1 MVEALCTKL
10 KKVDFNETSN
20 EVDSLVESFQK
31 VKVNDKEPFLISIL
45 NKMKQMPKVPL
56 HVRKN
61 LEKDREILEA
71 RIKRERRKLAKLVSK
86 SQHVQHNISE
96 TENNENTENENNTE
110 EEYTEVY
117 EESFL
122 ESETE
127 HPFDIDNFND
137 E

>member
-1 MVEALCTKL
+1 MVEALCRKFN
-10 KKVDFNETSN
+10 KVDFNEPPN
-20 EVDSLVESFQK
+20 KVDSLIKTFEK
-31 VKVNDKEPFLISIL
+31 IKIHEKEPFLVSIL

-61 LEKDREILEA
+61 MQKDREILEA
-71 RIKRERRKLAKLVSK
+71 RNKRERRKLAKLVCK
-86 SQHVQHNISE
+86 SQQIQHNEIKTSE
-96 TENNENTENENNTE
+96 TENNIE
-110 EEYTEVY
+110 EEYIEVY

-122 ESETE
+122 DSETG